1 MTRRK
6 NPRVII
12 LAIALLIGAIAL
24 VAREHRPSFL
34 RPGLRLNAYVTTL
47 DGNVSVV
54 DLVKLRAIARIP
66 VAVHSQAGV
75 STVNSGSRMMV
86 RGASRGSFKRY
97 LTLSMRAPGRWL
109 L

>member
-1 MTRRK
+1 MLADQHATDATSRILYKHAMTRRK

-66 VAVHSQAGV
+66 VRCV
-75 STVNSGSRMMV
+75 
-86 RGASRGSFKRY
+86 
-97 LTLSMRAPGRWL
+97 
-109 L
+109 